1 MEQYKE
7 IPFAQQY
14 LVSNIGNVKS
24 KRYNKPLKGFL
35 NNCGYKRVQIGSSK
49 NKYFVHRLV
58 AEVFLQKPIDKD
70 FVNHRDGNK
79 LNNSV
84 ENLEWVTR
92 SENDLHAFRNDLR
105 KARKG
110 ENHHNSILNEYDVRK
125 IKNLLSEGFNCT
137 YISELYSVHRKTI
150 NDIKLGKTWK

>member
-7 IPFAQQY
+7 IPFAKNY
-14 LVSNIGNVKS
+14 LVSNFGNVKS

-49 NKYFVHRLV
+49 NKHFVHRLV
-58 AEVFLQKPIDKD
+58 AETFLKKEFNKD
-70 FVNHRDGNK
+70 FVNHKDGNK

-92 SENDLHAFRNDLR
+92 SENDIHAYRNDLR
-105 KARKG
+105 KAIKG
-110 ENHHNSILNEYDVRK
+110 EKHHNSILNNYDVK
-125 IKNLLSEGFNCT
+125 EIKELLLKGFNCT
-137 YISELYSVHRKTI
+137 YISELYGVHRKTI